1 MGTKEYAPVVELVDT
16 LELGSSVERRAG
28 SSPVRGTN
36 KRCGVTQT
44 RILIDRGCYELNWP
58 VGGMVYTWV

>member
-1 MGTKEYAPVVELVDT
+1 MLYALIVQRIEHRAT
-16 LELGSSVERRAG
+16 GSSVERRAG